1 MYPKDRQ
8 ADHWVCRQEAGR
20 QEVTML
26 ALWTKVLDWAKNDEK
41 GAGLVEY
48 ALLVVLIALIAFIAI
63 QFLGENVSTVFS
75 NIAEST
81 QGAATP

>member
-1 MYPKDRQ
+1 
-8 ADHWVCRQEAGR
+8 
-20 QEVTML
+20 ML